1 MRSDKKNLSDQ
12 PTKTKISKKRLSNG
26 ALLILGEDH
35 SVPLVALQ
43 AIFKGGVIAENE
55 KTNGVFQLMT
65 STAIRGTRSKK
76 SQDIFGPIEALG
88 GDLSAY
94 ADQNTFGFSMMVPRE
109 AFKNALELLV
119 EILREPSFPKEELE
133 KQKEQC
139 VAAIQTV
146 EESPMSWG
154 FLQLKQKLFAH
165 HPYRFLAYGSRASLG
180 RISRE
185 DVVETFEKFCKSNGL
200 VISIFGD
207 IESES
212 ALDQVQEIL
221 QSLPRGDK
229 PSFLAH
235 KNELKSSL
243 HDRLFRNQEQ
253 SLILF
258 GFPGV
263 TVMNND
269 RYPLE
274 VMATLLSGFSSP
286 LFKKIRNELGA
297 AYYVGAFNLF
307 GLDPGAFIIYA
318 GTTAEKE
325 DQVFRSIQETLEHIR
340 QGQINPEDLLRAKNQ
355 LLGEKTRN
363 LQTLT
368 GRAREAA
375 LLELYGLGIEEL
387 DVYEQ
392 KIQSVSKE
400 ELVKTAQKYF
410 DEKLQVTLVISPE
423 ETLKKESKKE

>member
-1 MRSDKKNLSDQ
+1 
-12 PTKTKISKKRLSNG
+12 
-26 ALLILGEDH
+26 
-35 SVPLVALQ
+35 
-43 AIFKGGVIAENE
+43 
-55 KTNGVFQLMT
+55 
-65 STAIRGTRSKK
+65 
-76 SQDIFGPIEALG
+76 
-88 GDLSAY
+88 
-94 ADQNTFGFSMMVPRE
+94 
-109 AFKNALELLV
+109 
-119 EILREPSFPKEELE
+119 
-133 KQKEQC
+133 
-139 VAAIQTV
+139 
-146 EESPMSWG
+146 
-154 FLQLKQKLFAH
+154 
-165 HPYRFLAYGSRASLG
+165 
-180 RISRE
+180 
-185 DVVETFEKFCKSNGL
+185 
-200 VISIFGD
+200 
-207 IESES
+207 
-212 ALDQVQEIL
+212 
-221 QSLPRGDK
+221 
-229 PSFLAH
+229 
-235 KNELKSSL
+235 
-243 HDRLFRNQEQ
+243 
-253 SLILF
+253 
-258 GFPGV
+258 
-263 TVMNND
+263 MNND

-423 ETLKKESKKE
+423 EALKKESKKE